1 MFNISLYVEISILT
15 HSTISSS
22 LPLGILSFDNNEF
35 MNCFVID
42 GNGSAKKRF
51 LPQQDMIF

>member
-42 GNGSAKKRF
+42 GNVLAIGRF
-51 LPQQDMIF
+51 NAL